1 LKSAQKYTS
10 IEDRIEEGTA
20 MNTVVYPALA
30 EGDKEGGYRASFPDL
45 PDCTALG
52 ADMGDLL
59 AHAREAVDAHL
70 KALADKG
77 EDWPEPTPIEALA
90 ARPGALLMVD
100 VQVEDAPLRV
110 NLSIGERLLKRI
122 DAAAQARGMTRSGF
136 VAAAAR
142 AFLGEPEAKA
152 RTGPDFEA
160 TTRRLQE
167 ELSALG
173 RKLSDSLGPDS
184 AFSRHMAELDVKI
197 YDTIQRTADNV
208 SAAMARRK
216 QTVGAETTPPK
227 A

>member
-1 LKSAQKYTS
+1 
-10 IEDRIEEGTA
+10 
-20 MNTVVYPALA
+20 MNTIVYPALA
-30 EGDKEGGYRASFPDL
+30 QGDKETGYRAVFPDL
-45 PDCTALG
+45 PDCAASG
-52 ADMGDLL
+52 ADMGELL
-59 AHAREAVDAHL
+59 ANAREAVDARL

-77 EDWPEPTPIEALA
+77 EDWPTPTPIEALKVQA
-90 ARPGALLMVD
+90 GALFMVD
-100 VQVEDAPLRV
+100 VRVEDPPVRV

-122 DAAAQARGMTRSGF
+122 DTAAQARGMTRSGF
-136 VAAAAR
+136 VAAASR
-142 AFLGEPEAKA
+142 AFLGEPEVRSRA
-152 RTGPDFEA
+152 GSDFESA
-160 TTRRLQE
+160 TRRLQD

-216 QTVGAETTPPK
+216 QTVGADPAGPK